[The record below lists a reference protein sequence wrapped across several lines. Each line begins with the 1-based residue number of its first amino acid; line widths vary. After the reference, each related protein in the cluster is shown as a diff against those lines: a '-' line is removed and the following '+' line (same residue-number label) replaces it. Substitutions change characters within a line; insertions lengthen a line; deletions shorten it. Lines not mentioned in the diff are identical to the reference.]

1 MYYPSNQSVT
11 MPKRAYSM
19 QRRAS
24 LEAET
29 RERIVRATVELHAK
43 HGGLGTSYA
52 MIAERAQVALQ
63 TVYNHFPELGAL
75 FGACTGHVSDR
86 APPLGLE
93 SFRSG
98 RSPAARLKLLA
109 QAVFARHAFFAPW
122 LRFAWYEAALIPE
135 LGAIAAQRNAE
146 LRELI
151 AAAVAPEREPT
162 AGFVD
167 AAFVLLDYP
176 AWKELTRSHSSPE
189 AARIAGDCL
198 TDLLP
203 RLTHPQRRKEKS

>member
-1 MYYPSNQSVT
+1 MT
-11 MPKRAYSM
+11 TKRAYSM
-19 QRRAS
+19 HRRAT

-52 MIAERAQVALQ
+52 MIAKRAQVAPQ
-63 TVYNHFPELGAL
+63 TVYNHFPELSAL
-75 FGACTGHVSDR
+75 FGACTGHVLDR

-98 RSPAARLKLLA
+98 RSAAARLRLLA
-109 QAVFARHAFFAPW
+109 QAVFARHAFLAPW
-122 LRFAWYEAALIPE
+122 MRVSWYEAALIPE
-135 LGAIAAQRNAE
+135 LGAIVAQSNAV

-162 AGFVD
+162 ADFVD

-176 AWKELTRSHSSPE
+176 AWQNLTRDRSSSE

-203 RLTHPQRRKEKS
+203 RLTRPQLRKGKS